1 MGKFIPQKNPKA
13 DCVLNIMQGYREKT
27 PAVSST
33 HRVETGLIGLNGIRL
48 VSNRVA
54 GQKL

>member
-1 MGKFIPQKNPKA
+1 
-13 DCVLNIMQGYREKT
+13 MQGYREKT

-33 HRVETGLIGLNGIRL
+33 HRVETGLIGLNGICL